1 MKNLVLGVLLA
12 LGATSAFAQDLSLS
26 GDVSVGSRYIYRGLE
41 LNNDATYGAE
51 GKLDNILVP
60 GLYVSGQVNT
70 LSTTPVNSTTTRSDV
85 GAGFHNSLG
94 LDGFD
99 ADFSVHRVYDP
110 SIYASTFYRTPH
122 LVSVNPTTHSVTVNV
137 GDVKSNTLQDDYTE
151 ARAKLS
157 YNVGGVATVY
167 GEVDQVVSTGF
178 SRNTYAAAG
187 VETKALLPQLT
198 VGALVSGEHYR
209 DAGVTRYN
217 NSEVYASYNVWKGL
231 SAEAR
236 YSFGGKFV
244 DNTNIDNY
252 SYVGVRYSF

>member
-12 LGATSAFAQDLSLS
+12 LGATSAFAQDQNLDLS
-26 GDVSVGSRYIYRGLE
+26 GDVSVGSRFIYRGLE
-41 LNNDATYGAE
+41 LNNDATYGVE
-51 GKLDNILVP
+51 GKLDNVVVP
-60 GLYVSGQVNT
+60 GLYVSGQANT

-85 GAGFHNSLG
+85 GVGFHNSLG
-94 LDGFD
+94 LDGLNVD
-99 ADFSVHRVYDP
+99 VSLHRVWNP
-110 SIYASTFYRTPH
+110 SAYASSAYY
-122 LVSVNPTTHSVTVNV
+122 NPYSNV
-137 GDVKSNTLQDDYTE
+137 FQNNYNE
-151 ARAKLS
+151 ARATVS
-157 YNVGGVATVY
+157 YDLGLAKVY
-167 GEVDQVVSTGF
+167 GQVGQVVSTGF
-178 SRNTYAAAG
+178 SRDTYTAAG
-187 VETKALLPQLT
+187 VETNALLPQLT

-252 SYVGVRYSF
+252 SYAGVRYSF